1 MVVHRLAA
9 HVFRNVRGRW
19 QWRALWL
26 AHDKFIVGVSG
37 IVTDSDGR
45 ILLLR
50 PRYWSAATWGL
61 PGGYLESGETPAEA
75 LIREVR
81 EETGLTVVDVREV
94 GSTWGF
100 RLRAEIQVVG
110 SLDAA
115 VDVSELTLAAG
126 EIEEARLCAV
136 DALPDGLLA
145 EHRTRIDD
153 WANDPGRTT
162 SPGSAELDGV

>member
-1 MVVHRLAA
+1 VSRLPVAVHRLAA
-9 HVFRNVRGRW
+9 HVFRNARGRW

-26 AHDKFIVGVSG
+26 THDKFIVGVSG
-37 IVTDSDGR
+37 IVTDPDGR

-61 PGGYLESGETPAEA
+61 PGGYLESGETPAQA

-81 EETGLTVVDVREV
+81 EETGLTVTDVREV

-100 RLRAEIQVVG
+100 RLRAEVQVVG
-110 SLDAA
+110 SLESD
-115 VDVSELTLAAG
+115 VDVSTLTLAAG
-126 EIEEARLCAV
+126 EIEEARFCSV

-145 EHRTRIDD
+145 EHRARIAA
-153 WANDPGRTT
+153 WTNDPG
-162 SPGSAELDGV
+162 

>member
-1 MVVHRLAA
+1 MSHLPVPVHRLAA
-9 HVFRNVRGRW
+9 HLFRNARGRW

-37 IVTDSDGR
+37 IVTDPDGS

-61 PGGYLESGETPAEA
+61 PGGYLNSGETPAQA

-81 EETGLTVVDVREV
+81 EETGLGVTDVREV
-94 GSTWGF
+94 GSSWGF
-100 RLRAEIQVVG
+100 RLRAEVQVVG
-110 SLDAA
+110 SLGST
-115 VDVSELTLAAG
+115 VDVSALTLAAG
-126 EIEEARLCAV
+126 EIEEACFCRP

-145 EHRTRIDD
+145 EHRSRIAA
-153 WANDPGRTT
+153 WANDPG
-162 SPGSAELDGV
+162 